1 MSQHR
6 HGTSFEIRPF
16 TPDLLEPL
24 VALINEAIAGR
35 RGAAPVSAEEF
46 SRRTLRHPGFDPSGL
61 LVCTG
66 SDGRLLGAAH
76 AIVPPVSI
84 PRYARLARQ
93 GFIFGPYM
101 RDEARGQG
109 LGRTLLAEAERLLAT
124 QSETALIHGLRS
136 PFYHTQEGPR
146 QPFCGSTEVIGLND
160 DDVGLLDFLLWAGYE
175 PIAEREVSMVALL
188 RRGEVPRQA
197 PDRLRLL
204 RMTPDEP
211 WTGRVAWAVGVE
223 QGYGYEQFGVQTRYD
238 TLAVVQGD
246 TLVGHCQWYPMRRPG
261 RVVLYDLKLDPSLR
275 GRGVGWLLLRG
286 ALALMAEAGYREAEL
301 HTSPQRN
308 AVAYA
313 MYSRCGFH
321 EVAEW
326 TMLKKALR

>member
-1 MSQHR
+1 M
-6 HGTSFEIRPF
+6 
-16 TPDLLEPL
+16 
-24 VALINEAIAGR
+24 
-35 RGAAPVSAEEF
+35 
-46 SRRTLRHPGFDPSGL
+46 
-61 LVCTG
+61 CTG
-66 SDGRLLGAAH
+66 DDGRLLGAVH

-84 PRYARLARQ
+84 PRYTRLAGQ
-93 GFIFGPYM
+93 GFIFGPYV
-101 RDEARGQG
+101 RGEERGQG
-109 LGRTLLAEAERLLAT
+109 LGRALLAEAERVLAA
-124 QSETALIHGLRS
+124 QCETALIHGLRS

-160 DDVGLLDFLLWAGYE
+160 DDVGLLDFLQRAGYKRL
-175 PIAEREVSMVALL
+175 AEREVSMVALL
-188 RRGEVPRQA
+188 HPGEVPRQA
-197 PDRLRLL
+197 PDGLRLL
-204 RMTPDEP
+204 RMRPDEP

-223 QGYGYEQFGVQTRYD
+223 QGYGYEQLGVQTRYD

-246 TLVGHCQWYPMRRPG
+246 TLMGHCQWYPMRRPG

-286 ALALMAEAGYREAEL
+286 ALALMAEAGCREAEL

-313 MYSRCGFH
+313 MYSRCGFR

-326 TMLKKALR
+326 KMLKKTLR